1 MQGGNDARLV
11 NWLGEPAEEHV
22 SQSPIHLYPIPV
34 FMRFH
39 MFINK
44 TEGGQRREFQAIT
57 KNFQVDLDNRDFL
70 NENCVNNISSMLHN
84 VEKNRKHRVTFQ
96 YSCNIRV

>member
-1 MQGGNDARLV
+1 MKFQIHFPKMQGGNDARLV

-39 MFINK
+39 VYKQN
-44 TEGGQRREFQAIT
+44 
-57 KNFQVDLDNRDFL
+57 
-70 NENCVNNISSMLHN
+70 
-84 VEKNRKHRVTFQ
+84 
-96 YSCNIRV
+96 